1 MIVRDLSL
9 KLNQY
14 VRDMAGKS
22 AEGIL
27 DSVTI
32 GVPKNKKFGDL
43 YTNAAMAMAR
53 PLGKNPLN
61 IAQTMVKDL
70 SEAWPQAEGLEI
82 VKPGFINFKLKDSFL
97 KSCLA
102 EIITHREKYGRNQEG
117 AQAKVN
123 IEYVSSNPTG
133 NLHIGHGRWGVLGDV
148 LSSLYEANGY
158 QVTREYYV
166 NDYGSQIQ
174 KFGQCA
180 ASLYSRN
187 FGLEH
192 DYPEDGY
199 PPEAVSE
206 VVERVIERYGDQ
218 FTADL
223 PRLEK
228 VAVET
233 MIEVIRHTLSSMGVN
248 FDVWF
253 KESSLY
259 ENNNFEKVIDKLIYK
274 NLAYRKQG
282 AVWFRSSNFG
292 DDKDR
297 VIIRKDG
304 QPTYFAS
311 DIMYLINKSERGF
324 DKIFYIWGADHH
336 GYVDRLMATARAL
349 GLDDMEVIIIIGQL
363 VKLVKSGQL
372 VKMSRRKG
380 KVYTLADL
388 IEEVGPD
395 AVRYFFAANSFDTSM
410 DFDIDLALE
419 KSSQNPVYYVQYAH
433 ARIESILKKVGTR
446 QLEDVDCSQLQLESG
461 AEREI
466 AKKLV
471 FFPDEVYNGCANN
484 SPYFLTQY
492 LYGLATDFH
501 YFYNHYRVME
511 NEGINQSRLGLV
523 LLTKQVLLNG
533 LEMLGISAPS
543 QM

>member
-43 YTNAAMAMAR
+43 YTNAAMVMAR
-53 PLGKNPLN
+53 PLSKNPLN

-102 EIITHREKYGRNQEG
+102 EIITQREKYGRNQEG

-180 ASLYSRN
+180 ASLYSRH
-187 FGLEH
+187 FGREH

-206 VVERVIERYGDQ
+206 VVEKVIERYGDQ